1 MISKIIKVHIKC
13 KIKQFINTPKEA
25 GFFFFCAY
33 SGTVIK
39 SDRLPWRCRRVGPTK
54 PSPDND
60 YQTFII
66 E

>member
-1 MISKIIKVHIKC
+1 M
-13 KIKQFINTPKEA
+13 NTPKKGA
-25 GFFFFCAY
+25 NFFCAY

-39 SDRLPWRCRRVGPTK
+39 SDRLPWRCRRVSPTK
-54 PSPDND
+54 PSPDNVGDD